1 MTQAPPPMYGQQPG
15 YGYNPPPS
23 QQANGPAI
31 ASLIL
36 GILGCVPLI
45 TGLLAVLFGVV
56 GLRKTR
62 DPAVGGK
69 GLAIAGL
76 ILGLI
81 SIFGW
86 CAFGGT
92 MFAAY
97 LASKPPRATAHRFI
111 ADLAAGNTQAAVN
124 ESTFTSIQ
132 ITLAT
137 SQFQQYGRL
146 VDTSFPAFSINANNG
161 VTTAKLTGVVKFS
174 NGSKACTIDLIKQ
187 GKTYKV
193 TNYTFQ

>member
-1 MTQAPPPMYGQQPG
+1 MTQAPPPTYGQQPG
-15 YGYNPPPS
+15 YGYNPPP
-23 QQANGPAI
+23 QQSNGPAI

-45 TGLLAVLFGVV
+45 TGLLAVLFGIV

-76 ILGLI
+76 VLGLL

-92 MFAAY
+92 IFATY
-97 LASKPPRATAHRFI
+97 LASKAPRAAAHQFI
-111 ADLAAGNTQAAVN
+111 ADVAAGNTQAAVN
-124 ESTFTSIQ
+124 ESTFSSIQ

-137 SQFQQYGRL
+137 SQFQQYGQFI
-146 VDTSFPAFSINANNG
+146 DTSFPAFNINVNNG
-161 VTTAKLTGVVKFS
+161 ITTAKLTGVVKFS
-174 NGSKACTIDLIKQ
+174 NASKACTIDLVKQ

-193 TNYTFQ
+193 TNYSFQ